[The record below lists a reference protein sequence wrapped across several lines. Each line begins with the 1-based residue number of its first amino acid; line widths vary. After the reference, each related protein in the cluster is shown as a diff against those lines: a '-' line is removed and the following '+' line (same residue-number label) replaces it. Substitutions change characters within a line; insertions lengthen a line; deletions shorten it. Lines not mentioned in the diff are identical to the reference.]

1 MTGTDEV
8 TADPERAH
16 LLDMRLRWQA
26 DEHDQAGQK
35 CLALSLRDRADAQW
49 SRYLTTGRYPA

>member
-1 MTGTDEV
+1 MMPIRTGQVE
-8 TADPERAH
+8 AERAH

-35 CLALSLRDRADAQW
+35 CLALSLRDRADAAW
-49 SRYLTTGRYPA
+49 GRYLKIGRYPA